1 MRSHA
6 YRQMNPYTSST
17 SDEAPSRE
25 SLFAPLVAGEE
36 ACQMLTVRPSAEKND
51 VIHCTT
57 GPAVRF
63 GTCVSPGDPRFFN
76 IMQPVIPDPTS
87 GLHRYKIFEV
97 QADTHLPGDVRI
109 LRDPRLIGEVLAD
122 EIRTVGGAKAFG
134 VESPAFAWF
143 LAGGYYRLLLHEF
156 DPHFNIDLAMKQL
169 ANLPGRVAIDFFP
182 QIQGR
187 MRQPVIDIVP
197 AIAARGFAGAA
208 MGPRIPHEGMTGTLM
223 QDIRQGG
230 RPIYA
235 APSLPCLDGTDP
247 VSHSSL
253 LDTWFKQ
260 IQDILADL
268 KRQHGAVDV
277 AFAGGGNTPIPDWFR
292 DWCAQE
298 GITILI
304 IDPVSSGNTGKNDDH
319 AVVAG
324 ESHGTAAAAAEGIEQ
339 GLAVGGIEM
348 EAAVAAGADPGS
360 GEGGRV
366 G

>member
-25 SLFAPLVAGEE
+25 NLFAPLVAGEE

-63 GTCVSPGDPRFFN
+63 GTCVSPGDPRFFD
-76 IMQPVIPDPTS
+76 IMQPAMPDPTS

-143 LAGGYYRLLLHEF
+143 LAGGHYRLLLHEF

-197 AIAARGFAGAA
+197 AIAARGLAGAA

-223 QDIRQGG
+223 QDYRQRG

-235 APSLPCLDGTDP
+235 APSLRCLDGTDP

-260 IQDILADL
+260 IQDILVDL

-292 DWCAQE
+292 DWCSQE
-298 GITILI
+298 GINILI
-304 IDPVSSGNTGKNDDH
+304 IEHIATGNILAPDADEKNY
-319 AVVAG
+319 
-324 ESHGTAAAAAEGIEQ
+324 
-339 GLAVGGIEM
+339 
-348 EAAVAAGADPGS
+348 
-360 GEGGRV
+360 
-366 G
+366 